1 MKIKI
6 KNILIA
12 ASLLLLTG
20 CSDFLDQQID
30 MNYTEDN
37 FFKSGYSSISQFGMQ
52 SYTYLRGF
60 TSYDGNAML
69 AASCDE
75 ADFSNSSQM
84 QYFNIGAWGP
94 FNNPD
99 NVFAHYYKGIRHI
112 NLFLEKTTDFKTLLV
127 KDTITNMKSYI
138 EDCDDIFRLRAE
150 ARFLRAY
157 YYMEL
162 LKRYGGVPIVTTVL
176 NASNDGLPAR
186 STFDEC
192 VDYIV
197 NECDTAYKYMA
208 NYWVNYGV
216 PTGGGIGDG
225 TGDCSGSTDMSRLGR
240 AEKVAAKA
248 LKLRAL
254 LYAASPLNNPNND
267 VTKWERAAAAG
278 NEFFSNTDF
287 QPWFTLNFD
296 YWEIFTPQNDLK
308 YLTSQK
314 GRNTGIIF
322 TRPFELNGNA
332 MERYNYPIGAP
343 NGGQAVTA
351 PSQNLVDAFE
361 MSNGTAFDW
370 NNASEVANPY
380 SGRDP
385 RFRQMI
391 AYNNSVFGKNT
402 DNTDRLVQSYVGG
415 TDAIGSKAGATTTGY
430 YLKKFCVTNFN
441 LSVSTSTKPKAW
453 VLMRI
458 AEMYLN
464 FAEAMNEAY
473 GPDAKPVINGV
484 PAVYSARE
492 AVNKVRTR
500 SDVNLPGFATGLT
513 QEDMRD
519 KIRHER
525 RIELA
530 FEEQRPFDIR
540 RWKLPLEELN
550 QPLQGIHVTKSGST
564 YSYEK
569 FDVEK
574 RVFEE
579 KMYRYPIP
587 YEEIS
592 KSKGLITQNEGW

>member
-1 MKIKI
+1 MKIKF
-6 KNILIA
+6 KNIFFIA
-12 ASLLLLTG
+12 TLFLTS
-20 CSDFLDQQID
+20 CSDFLDTQID

-37 FFKSGYSSISQFGMQ
+37 FFKSGYTSIYQFGMQ
-52 SYTYLRGF
+52 SYSYLKGF
-60 TSYDGNAML
+60 TSYDGNSML

-75 ADFSNSSQM
+75 ADFSRSSQM

-99 NVFAHYYKGIRHI
+99 NVFSNYYKGIRHI
-112 NLFLEKTTDFKTLLV
+112 NLFLEKTVDFKTLLV
-127 KDTITNMKSYI
+127 QDTITNMKSYI
-138 EDCDDIFRLRAE
+138 SNCDDIFRLRAE

-162 LKRYGGVPIVTTVL
+162 IKRYGGVPIVTTVL
-176 NASNDGLPAR
+176 DASNDGLPAR
-186 STFDEC
+186 NTFDEC
-192 VDYIV
+192 VDFIV

-208 NYWVNYGV
+208 DYWVNYGV

-225 TGDCSGSTDMSRLGR
+225 KGDCTGSTDMSRLGR

-254 LYAASPLNNPNND
+254 LYAASPLNNPDND
-267 VTKWERAAAAG
+267 IEKWKRAAAAG
-278 NEFFSNTDF
+278 NEFFSNTAF
-287 QPWFTLNFD
+287 QPWFTLNFS

-322 TRPFELNGNA
+322 TRPFEASGNS
-332 MERYNYPIGAP
+332 MEKYNYPVGIT

-370 NNASEVANPY
+370 NNPTEAANPY

-385 RFRQMI
+385 RLRQII

-415 TDAIGSKAGATTTGY
+415 TDGIGSKTGATTTGY
-430 YLKKFCVTNFN
+430 YLKKFCITNFN
-441 LSVSTSTKPKAW
+441 LALSTSVKPKAW

-458 AEMYLN
+458 AEVYLN
-464 FAEAMNEAY
+464 YAEAMNEAY
-473 GPDAKPVINGV
+473 GPDAKPTIDGV
-484 PAVYSARE
+484 NAIYSARE
-492 AVNKVRTR
+492 AVNKVRAR
-500 SDVNLPGFATGLT
+500 SDVNLPGFALGLS
-513 QEDMRD
+513 QDVMRE

-530 FEEQRPFDIR
+530 FEEQRPFDVR
-540 RWKLPLEELN
+540 RWKLPIEELN
-550 QPLQGIHVTKSGST
+550 QPLQGIHVYKSGNT

-569 FDVEK
+569 FNVEN
-574 RVFEE
+574 RIFEE

-592 KSKGLITQNEGW
+592 KSNGALTQNEGW